1 MNIRRILF
9 FLLGCIGLRF
19 LFVILAYSASPTVL
33 PYYGFAALVPAI
45 GFVLIYIFGWRKTGV
60 EVGGEQIW
68 WNSLRPV
75 HAAFYGAFAAAAIG
89 KKPWA
94 WVFLLADVLLGL
106 CAWTHHHFL

>member
-1 MNIRRILF
+1 MNLQRALF
-9 FLLGCIGLRF
+9 FLVGCIGLRSF
-19 LFVILAYSASPTVL
+19 FVFLAYSTSPTLL
-33 PYYGFAALVPAI
+33 PYYGFAALLPTI
-45 GFVLIYIFGWRKTGV
+45 GFILIYTFGLRKTGA

-94 WVFLLADVLLGL
+94 WIFLLADVLLGL
-106 CAWTHHHFL
+106 GAWIQHHFM